1 MRKILKGYTFIAF
14 IIVAFNVYE
23 CIFQKVSMK
32 SGIIFIIE
40 GLLGIILIYAPFL
53 FKKWFKIS
61 FPNELIFM
69 YWYFILI

>member
-40 GLLGIILIYAPFL
+40 GLLGIVLISRVYH
-53 FKKWFKIS
+53 
-61 FPNELIFM
+61 LIFRKSGSTT
-69 YWYFILI
+69 